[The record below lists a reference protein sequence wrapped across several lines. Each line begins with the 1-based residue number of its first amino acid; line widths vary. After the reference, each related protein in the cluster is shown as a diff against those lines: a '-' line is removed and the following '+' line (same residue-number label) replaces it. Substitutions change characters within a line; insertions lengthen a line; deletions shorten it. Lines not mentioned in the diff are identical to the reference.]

1 MVTEII
7 FCIACKVRCS
17 LLIIF
22 LVLTY
27 FSLFNC
33 KYLSEYQ
40 LAKERPM
47 LGRGEFFIFIVSLPA
62 SPGKFTLHTV
72 LSGPSE
78 FFTQPNLLSLK
89 KVAKI
94 LSLGFI
100 QCKLLNFPK
109 LSAVVHVIRSCAHA
123 IFYFISLKTQVQA
136 YRESKIFSVLLG
148 SCKFQR

>member
-1 MVTEII
+1 
-7 FCIACKVRCS
+7 
-17 LLIIF
+17 
-22 LVLTY
+22 
-27 FSLFNC
+27 
-33 KYLSEYQ
+33 
-40 LAKERPM
+40 M

-78 FFTQPNLLSLK
+78 FFTQPVLLSLK

-123 IFYFISLKTQVQA
+123 IFYLQVQA

-148 SCKFQR
+148 SFKFQR